1 MKSIGGSI
9 LFIDERSISVS
20 SKVLPT
26 VKGDSVVYIHPG
38 HSYLAQYHLSSGSLS
53 LAIVSAASMAVYPGL
68 VALSTMSSA
77 AAFVISGA

>member
-26 VKGDSVVYIHPG
+26 VKGDSVVYIHSG
-38 HSYLAQYHLSSGSLS
+38 HPYLAQYHLGSAACQRQS
-53 LAIVSAASMAVYPGL
+53 ITAASMAVCPGL
-68 VALSTMSSA
+68 VALSTMFSA